1 MDFKVGRFDN
11 ITSKV
16 IPPEPPPHFFF
27 LRSSSKKAKKKKKK
41 KKNWSPLQ
49 SVKQKDFQYWVEASI
64 LIGNKEHLTA
74 KGLEN
79 IKIIKNG
86 MNKKKNKLRLD

>member
-1 MDFKVGRFDN
+1 MTILLLKL
-11 ITSKV
+11 S
-16 IPPEPPPHFFF
+16 PHFLFF
-27 LRSSSKKAKKKKKK
+27 GEARK

-49 SVKQKDFQYWVEASI
+49 SVKQKDFQDWVEASI

-86 MNKKKNKLRLD
+86 MNKKRTN

>member
-1 MDFKVGRFDN
+1 MTILLLKLSPR
-11 ITSKV
+11 S
-16 IPPEPPPHFFF
+16 PPPPIFFF
-27 LRSSSKKAKKKKKK
+27 CGAARRKQKK